1 VELAVNGV
9 PLKSDEASL
18 RHFRI
23 DEEHSN
29 AFSAWKRMGSPQSPT
44 PEQYKL
50 LEKAGQLAALVAPEK
65 VHVENG
71 KVTLKVHLP
80 RQAVSLLE
88 LVW

>member
-1 VELAVNGV
+1 
-9 PLKSDEASL
+9 
-18 RHFRI
+18 
-23 DEEHSN
+23 
-29 AFSAWKRMGSPQSPT
+29 MGSPQSPT